1 MFSLRVLS
9 KKSIKHFGWVSACLG
24 LVAGILFTFA
34 FIFELS
40 SQHFAVAQVTIIPG
54 TDNNQAQ
61 EVPEPEAEPE
71 LGQMQP
77 QQTTP
82 GPNRITQELSY
93 AHFIPLTNSPG
104 NQVKLL
110 LNYIVDD
117 STLIN
122 KPVNALME
130 VYGSNQSLIRVSSFP
145 EPIIANQS
153 GTVQLASTF
162 EDEQINNITTIATFT
177 GPGKQVSISN
187 PINVNLGLGQI
198 MEK

>member
-1 MFSLRVLS
+1 MIMVLVLS
-9 KKSIKHFGWVSACLG
+9 
-24 LVAGILFTFA
+24 
-34 FIFELS
+34 FELS
-40 SQHFAVAQVTIIPG
+40 AERSAVAQVTIIPG

-61 EVPEPEAEPE
+61 EEPEPEAEPE
-71 LGQMQP
+71 PEPEAEPEPELEPGQIQP

-82 GPNRITQELSY
+82 GPKRITQELGY

-110 LNYIVDD
+110 LNYTIDD
-117 STLIN
+117 SSLIN

-130 VYGSNQSLIRVSSFP
+130 VYGANQSLIRVSSFSD
-145 EPIIANQS
+145 PIIANQS

-162 EDEQINNITTIATFT
+162 EDENLKNITAITTFT

-187 PINVNLGLGQI
+187 PININLGLGQTI
-198 MEK
+198 EK